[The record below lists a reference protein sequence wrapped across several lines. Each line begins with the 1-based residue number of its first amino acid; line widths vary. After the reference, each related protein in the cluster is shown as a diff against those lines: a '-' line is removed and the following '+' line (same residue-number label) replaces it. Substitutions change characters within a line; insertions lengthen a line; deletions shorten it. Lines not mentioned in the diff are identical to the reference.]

1 MMELRYL
8 QQVANPYLDFM
19 MKSKEKSNFNL
30 KSPMLDIIVIQ
41 IEFFV
46 QNLIETLNSNILY
59 TVVDGTQLLS
69 HGI

>member
-30 KSPMLDIIVIQ
+30 KSPMLHIIVIQ

-46 QNLIETLNSNILY
+46 QNLTETLNSNILY